1 MTNGQRLFARREV
14 PRRHLLA
21 LATILALAGCALD
34 EPPDAKQLAE
44 NELYHDT
51 PPAAFKAGGS
61 PSAVQAGWL
70 ASLNEPRL
78 IPLADEALKYNA
90 DLRIAGAR
98 VEVAAAALK
107 AAGGALYPEVGVAAR
122 TGGKATGAEG
132 QLSGIIVSASW
143 ELDLW
148 GRVRYGRAAA
158 DAQFASAQADQR
170 AAQQA
175 IVATLA
181 KAWFIAAEA
190 ELQRH
195 VVNEM
200 LVGAETLLNLSGDR
214 LRVGAGD
221 ELDVTQARVNLQN
234 FRDSALQIDYA
245 LAQSRRA
252 LEVLLGR
259 YPAAEIELP
268 VNLPALS
275 PTAATGV
282 PSELLER
289 RPDIVAAERRFA
301 AAFDNV
307 GVARANRLPKIS
319 LTAALS
325 SISSSTFVLQSST
338 SDPSLGGGVNLFFPI
353 FNGGQL
359 AAQVELRTAEQK
371 QAAAAWAQ
379 TAQKA
384 FNEVETALASE
395 ASLRAREDVLRQS
408 LSDSTHALDL
418 ERVRYKVGSRD
429 LRSVTQQQ
437 LAAYAANMALLRVQ
451 TEQRVQ
457 RVQLHLALGGD
468 FATPP
473 PAGS

>member
-1 MTNGQRLFARREV
+1 MADDHGLFARRAV
-14 PRRHLLA
+14 SRRHLLA
-21 LATILALAGCALD
+21 LAAILALAACALD

-44 NELYHDT
+44 AELYHDT
-51 PPAAFKAGGS
+51 APAAFKAGGS